1 MDIVPVD
8 EVYQVVRRG
17 KAPSPDLLLLPALWI
32 RLFDLTCPDT
42 QANIVQCLQEEQL
55 ESITFA
61 QFRDWAHGPEG
72 EQKDEGCV
80 LSWAEL
86 FNSCGGAMPAPLH
99 TLKYKIVPVM
109 KPSLAERTETR
120 PS

>member
-1 MDIVPVD
+1 MAAVSKAHSGVLSSAGTLDLDQLVDYVAEVRKMDIVPVD
-8 EVYQVVRRG
+8 EVYEVVRRG
-17 KAPSPDLLLLPALWI
+17 NSPSPSVLPLPALWI
-32 RLFDLTCPDT
+32 RLSDLTCPHT

-80 LSWAEL
+80 LS
-86 FNSCGGAMPAPLH
+86 
-99 TLKYKIVPVM
+99 
-109 KPSLAERTETR
+109 
-120 PS
+120 